1 MRKEIPEQDQV
12 LREPRDPEVWCPGLW
27 SRHLGPAAP
36 RSPTTSVL
44 PTVNRGASLW
54 DQLCSKHVSSLGVTE
69 HLIETLRVL
78 SLFLPDGFL
87 ERLSLIR
94 TMTQQL
100 PMLGGPRNPTC
111 SAILFKTRSWAP
123 GSHV

>member
-1 MRKEIPEQDQV
+1 MV
-12 LREPRDPEVWCPGLW
+12 LLNVK
-27 SRHLGPAAP
+27 
-36 RSPTTSVL
+36 
-44 PTVNRGASLW
+44 RGAPLW
-54 DQLCSKHVSSLGVTE
+54 DQLRSKHVSSLGVIE
-69 HLIETLRVL
+69 HLIEMLRVL
-78 SLFLPDGFL
+78 LLFLPDDFL

-111 SAILFKTRSWAP
+111 SAVLFKTRSWAP